1 MTREEFKEVIRIAD
15 TRNALSR
22 TSAGVGE
29 FQKEVEKI
37 SLRSILNV
45 CGCDSFR
52 IAEALHTL
60 PDGDNIRKRME
71 ENIQKAIAKEVA
83 YVKHCIDRCLT
94 DESRKL
100 AGFHTSGAF
109 TNEDEFKEV
118 YL

>member
-15 TRNALSR
+15 ARNAMSR

-29 FQKEVEKI
+29 FHKEVEKA
-37 SLRSILNV
+37 SLRQILNV
-45 CGCDSFR
+45 CGCNSFR
-52 IAEALHTL
+52 IEEALNTL
-60 PDGDNIRKRME
+60 PDGESMRKSME
-71 ENIQKAIAKEVA
+71 ENIRKAIAKEVA

>member
-1 MTREEFKEVIRIAD
+1 MTKEEFKEVIRIAD
-15 TRNALSR
+15 VRNSLSR
-22 TSAGVGE
+22 TSAGIGE
-29 FQKEVEKI
+29 FHNEVEKA

-52 IAEALHTL
+52 VEEALQIL
-60 PDGDNIRKRME
+60 PDGANIRNSME
-71 ENIQKAIAKEVA
+71 ENIRKAIAKEVA

-94 DESRKL
+94 DEIRKL